1 MYLASVHV
9 GANIGLG
16 RQSQLFRLLL
26 RHQQGRAGAVRQVGG
41 VGRGDGAVGLEQI
54 STVCRISEKIILKI
68 STLCRIWDN
77 KVQTVFSP

>member
-1 MYLASVHV
+1 MYLAGVHV

-41 VGRGDGAVGLEQI
+41 VGSGDGAVGL
-54 STVCRISEKIILKI
+54 
-68 STLCRIWDN
+68 
-77 KVQTVFSP
+77 